1 MVKQI
6 QHAMSLW
13 NPGWMLVVITLV
25 IQSASIAYLFGTL
38 NQQVSNN
45 KASIRTLVTSEAAL
59 SRIEGQVDV
68 LRQELKDDEN
78 LLHSIAKAV
87 GVRK

>member
-45 KASIRTLVTSEAAL
+45 KASIRTLVTSEEAL
-59 SRIEGQVDV
+59 SRIEGQVAV

>member
-1 MVKQI
+1 MVKQL